1 MIISLDKFKTRKQ
14 KEKIAEEN
22 ERKIIERLTQG
33 IKDGILNK
41 DNYLISCE
49 QALRTAYRMFYT
61 AKEMG
66 KIDNLNRIVG

>member
-1 MIISLDKFKTRKQ
+1 MIISFELFKTKRQ

-22 ERKIIERLTQG
+22 EKAIIEKLTKS
-33 IKDGILNK
+33 ILDGILLE
-41 DNYLISCE
+41 DNYLISDK
-49 QALRTAYRMFYT
+49 QALRTAYQMFNT

>member
-22 ERKIIERLTQG
+22 ERKIIEHLTQG

-41 DNYLISCE
+41 DNYLISCD
-49 QALRTAYRMFYT
+49 QAIRAAYQMFYT